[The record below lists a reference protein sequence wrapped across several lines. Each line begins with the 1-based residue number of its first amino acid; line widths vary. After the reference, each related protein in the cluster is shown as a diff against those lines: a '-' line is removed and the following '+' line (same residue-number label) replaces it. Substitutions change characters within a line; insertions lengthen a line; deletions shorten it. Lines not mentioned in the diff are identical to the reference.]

1 LKAVILAAGEGT
13 RMRPF
18 TRGQPKVML
27 PVGNR
32 PVLEYLVQALAR
44 NGIRDIVMVVGYH
57 KERIMSYFKDG
68 MEWKVRI
75 QYVQQEK
82 QLGTAHALK
91 MAEGYLKDDSYFLL
105 LAGDNIV
112 DEEDLAD
119 LVDSQEDEALLV
131 TRSRLSTKYG
141 VVGMRGDQVI
151 SIEEKSIQG
160 MEAQI
165 FTGIGHF
172 RTTIFNYLHDD
183 VYLLTSLIQERLKD
197 GPLQAIKASTWMDAV
212 YPQDLL
218 RLNSRVL
225 QELPAGY
232 GGIVEPGVMFKD
244 HVHVGEGC
252 ILRANTY
259 LKGPIIIGEGG
270 DLGPCTT
277 FNGPVSIGENSS
289 VGPFCEI
296 SNCIIM
302 DNVTI
307 GMGSKLKNAVIG
319 SGTTIEARFT
329 TSRGGLRQYD
339 RLGIAIGEDCDIKE
353 NVLVDNGVTIGNSVH
368 IDAGR
373 RISRSLEDHTLVV

>member
-32 PVLEYLVQALAR
+32 PVLEYLVRALAR
-44 NGIRDIVMVVGYH
+44 SGIRDIIIVVGYH
-57 KERIMSYFKDG
+57 KERIMSHFEDGKD
-68 MEWKVRI
+68 WKVHI
-75 QYVQQEK
+75 QYVLQGK

-91 MAEGYLKDDSYFLL
+91 MAEAYLKEDPCFLL

-119 LVDSQEDEALLV
+119 LANSPEDETVLV

-165 FTGIGHF
+165 FTGIGRF
-172 RTTIFNYLHDD
+172 KTTIFNHLHNDT
-183 VYLLTSLIQERLKD
+183 YLLTSLIQDRLKE
-197 GPLQAIKASTWMDAV
+197 GPLHAVKASTWMDAV

-225 QELPAGY
+225 QDLPAGY

-252 ILRANTY
+252 ILRAHTY

-270 DLGPCTT
+270 DIGPSTT
-277 FNGPVSIGENSS
+277 ISGPVSIGENSS

-307 GMGSKLKNAVIG
+307 GMGSKLQNAVIG
-319 SGTTIEARFT
+319 SGTTIGARFT
-329 TSRGGLRQYD
+329 TSWGSLRQPD
-339 RLGIAIGEDCDIKE
+339 RSGVAIGEDCSIQE
-353 NVLVDNGVTIGNSVH
+353 NVLVDNGITVGNSVH
-368 IDAGR
+368 IDSGR